1 MGQNKATLVLPAD
14 QVTRINEL
22 LLNLENELVQLT
34 AMQPQQRQRL
44 FKMGPGSEVFAR
56 RALEALEQN
65 PDIIPPSLA
74 AELPGAKADLLGI
87 DQLRPILDRLN
98 RLCSRAS
105 DTEMALGS
113 DVMNVALEGYNQLK
127 VSGRDKGLDAL
138 RNELGVRFKKGQR
151 RGGKVP
157 EPA

>member
-1 MGQNKATLVLPAD
+1 MGQSKATLVLPAD

-74 AELPGAKADLLGI
+74 AELPGAKADLQGI

>member
-1 MGQNKATLVLPAD
+1 MLPAD
-14 QVTRINEL
+14 ELSRINDL
-22 LLNLENELVQLT
+22 LLNLQNELVQLT
-34 AMQPQQRQRL
+34 AIQPQQRQHL
-44 FKMGPGSEVFAR
+44 FKMGPGSEVFTR

-74 AELPGAKADLLGI
+74 AELPGAKADLQGI
-87 DQLRPILDRLN
+87 EQLRAILDRLN

-113 DVMNVALEGYNQLK
+113 DVMTVALEGYNQLK